1 MTTDISIQAI
11 TFISLNKDYVRISPL
26 IIDATTL
33 CYDAMFTDGAGN
45 NSLNSIF
52 TNTQANINGTR
63 ILKKNFKLH
72 HISSRRNSRN
82 KANNNARK
90 HFPDSSHTKSSKK
103 QKYRI
108 HANNQPY
115 NPQ

>member
-1 MTTDISIQAI
+1 MEQEFLEKI
-11 TFISLNKDYVRISPL
+11 
-26 IIDATTL
+26 
-33 CYDAMFTDGAGN
+33 
-45 NSLNSIF
+45 
-52 TNTQANINGTR
+52 
-63 ILKKNFKLH
+63 FKLH

-108 HANNQPY
+108 RTNNHTIHSKTFCY
-115 NPQ
+115 SSWLKIGLSNN